1 LIHRA
6 DIGMPE
12 ASGESRQAARN
23 NEMVDLTGKRL
34 GFVGTGDIVEAVIT
48 GICNTD
54 LANMPIVVSP
64 RNATIAARLAEKH
77 SNVSIGSDNQDV
89 LDRSNIVV
97 LAVLPQIIEDVTRAL
112 NFRPDHH
119 VISFAAAT
127 SLENL
132 RHWIGQS
139 VSLSQAIPL
148 PFVAG
153 LNGATAIH
161 PRDEI
166 SAAIFS
172 RLGKAVEV
180 DNKREYDSLAAAGA
194 VMGTYFGMLD
204 TLTLWLER
212 QGLPYKK
219 GGAYLGQLF
228 AGLGQAAGDTGGKRF
243 SELRDSYSTTG
254 GLNEQVHRDFARDG
268 GNVALESALDA
279 VFKRIAGG

>member
-1 LIHRA
+1 
-6 DIGMPE
+6 M
-12 ASGESRQAARN
+12 
-23 NEMVDLTGKRL
+23 MDLTGKRL

-48 GICNTD
+48 GICKTD
-54 LANMPIVVSP
+54 LGNMPIVVSP
-64 RNATIAARLAEKH
+64 RNATTAGRLAERH
-77 SNVSIGSDNQDV
+77 ANVSIGADNQDV
-89 LDRSNIVV
+89 LDRSDIVV
-97 LAVLPQIIEDVTRAL
+97 LAVLPQIIADVTKAL
-112 NFRPDHH
+112 TFRPDHH

-132 RHWIGQS
+132 RDWIGQP

-148 PFVAG
+148 PFVTG
-153 LNGATAIH
+153 LNGATAIY

-180 DNKREYDSLAAAGA
+180 DNKHEYDSLAAAGA

-204 TLTLWLER
+204 TLTFWLER
-212 QGLPYKK
+212 QGLPYEK

-243 SELRDSYSTTG
+243 SELRDSYSTIG

-268 GNVALESALDA
+268 GNAALEKALDA
-279 VFKRIAGG
+279 VFSRISGG

>member
-1 LIHRA
+1 MA
-6 DIGMPE
+6 
-12 ASGESRQAARN
+12 
-23 NEMVDLTGKRL
+23 DLTGKRL
-34 GFVGTGDIVEAVIT
+34 GFVGTGAIVEAVIT
-48 GICNTD
+48 GICRTD
-54 LANMPIVVSP
+54 LGEMPIVISP
-64 RNATIAARLAEKH
+64 RNAEIAGRLAERH
-77 SNVSIGSDNQDV
+77 ANVSIGSDNQDV
-89 LDRSNIVV
+89 LDRSDIVV
-97 LAVLPQIIEDVTRAL
+97 LAVLPQIIEAVTTAL

-119 VISFAAAT
+119 VISFVAAT

-132 RHWIGQS
+132 RDWIGQP

-161 PRDEI
+161 PQDAV

-180 DNKREYDSLAAAGA
+180 DNKHDYDSLAAAGA
-194 VMGTYFGMLD
+194 VMGTYFRLLD

-212 QGLPYKK
+212 QGLPYEK

-228 AGLGQAAGDTGGKRF
+228 AGLGQAAGDTQGKRF

-268 GNVALESALDA
+268 GSVALEKALDA
-279 VFKRIAGG
+279 VFRRISGG

>member
-12 ASGESRQAARN
+12 TWCESRGKHEGQD
-23 NEMVDLTGKRL
+23 MVDLTGKRL

-48 GICNTD
+48 GICRTD
-54 LANMPIVVSP
+54 LGDMPIVVSP
-64 RNATIAARLAEKH
+64 RNAVTAARLAERH
-77 SNVSIGSDNQDV
+77 ANVRIGLNNQDV
-89 LDRSNIVV
+89 LDRSDIVV
-97 LAVLPQIIEDVTRAL
+97 LAVLPQIIEEVTKAL
-112 NFRPDHH
+112 RFRPDHH

-132 RHWIGQS
+132 RDWIRQP

-148 PFVAG
+148 PFVAR

-161 PRDEI
+161 PHDDI

-180 DNKREYDSLAAAGA
+180 DNKHEYDSLAAAGA
-194 VMGTYFGMLD
+194 VMGTYFGLMD

-212 QGLPYKK
+212 QGLPYEK
-219 GGAYLGQLF
+219 GGAYLSQLF
-228 AGLGQAAGDTGGKRF
+228 AGLGQAAGETGGKRF

-254 GLNEQVHRDFARDG
+254 GLNEQVHRDFAHEG
-268 GNVALESALDA
+268 GNIALDKALDA
-279 VFKRIAGG
+279 VFKRISGG

>member
-1 LIHRA
+1 
-6 DIGMPE
+6 MT
-12 ASGESRQAARN
+12 
-23 NEMVDLTGKRL
+23 DLTGKRL

-48 GICNTD
+48 GICRTD
-54 LANMPIVVSP
+54 LGDMPITVSP
-64 RNATIAARLAEKH
+64 RNATIAARLAECH
-77 SNVSIGSDNQDV
+77 ANVSIGADNQDV
-89 LDRSNIVV
+89 LDRSDIVV
-97 LAVLPQIIEDVTRAL
+97 IAVLPQIIEEVTKAL
-112 NFRPDHH
+112 AFRPDHH

-132 RHWIGQS
+132 REWIGQP

-161 PRDEI
+161 PSDEI
-166 SAAIFS
+166 ASAIFS

-180 DNKREYDSLAAAGA
+180 DNKHEYDSLAAAGA
-194 VMGTYFGMLD
+194 VMGTYFSVLD

-212 QGLPYKK
+212 QGLPYEK

-228 AGLGQAAGDTGGKRF
+228 AGLGEAAGKTGKRF
-243 SELRDSYSTTG
+243 SELRDSYSTKG

-268 GNVALESALDA
+268 GNAALEKALDA
-279 VFKRIAGG
+279 VFARIAGG